1 MRLETQN
8 KQGVAMM
15 LDANVHERGRI
26 EYHTPAPGSY
36 LSENDLL
43 GIPIPNPFFT
53 WVYIGYTLG
62 IHQLQ
67 TSISQ
72 ATGIFEP
79 PDLFQWILH

>member
-36 LSENDLL
+36 LSENDLP
-43 GIPIPNPFFT
+43 GIPILKPFLYP
-53 WVYIGYTLG
+53 VR
-62 IHQLQ
+62 H
-67 TSISQ
+67 
-72 ATGIFEP
+72 
-79 PDLFQWILH
+79 